1 MKSFRNFIVI
11 MQYQTIKFNDS
22 LFISLPQCSK
32 DSTHFLQ
39 RKVIW
44 NFAFS
49 STKDLDIKDQM
60 PKNQIS
66 VAESLNVQES

>member
-22 LFISLPQCSK
+22 LFISLLQYSK

-39 RKVIW
+39 RKVIL